1 MERSQ
6 SKIGVKAMKKVTSI
20 LSGALTT
27 LLTIILLVTVAAVVT
42 TQVTDGEPSLF
53 GYQIKIVLSGSME
66 PGIDTGSVILVRA
79 VDEPGVYQVGDVV
92 TFQTYEG
99 PLVTHRIHEVIDGG
113 QSYITKGD
121 NNPLPDTQV
130 LEPSMVVG
138 EYTGMTIPYLGHV
151 FSFVSSDVGVIFLFI
166 IPGVLLVL
174 YSLYTIVQALREVD
188 RLSKE
193 QQQTVSSS
201 QQE

>member
-1 MERSQ
+1 
-6 SKIGVKAMKKVTSI
+6 MKKVTSI
-20 LSGALTT
+20 LSGTLTT

-42 TQVTDGEPSLF
+42 TQVSDGEPSLF
-53 GYQIKIVLSGSME
+53 GYQIKTVLSGSME

-79 VDEPGVYQVGDVV
+79 VDEPRTYQVGDVV

-99 PLVTHRIHEVIDGG
+99 PLVTHRIHEVVDGG

-130 LEPSMVVG
+130 LEPSMIVG
-138 EYTGMTIPYLGHV
+138 EYIGITIPYLGHV
-151 FSFVSSDVGVIFLFI
+151 FSFISSDVGVIMLFI
-166 IPGVLLVL
+166 IPGVILVL
-174 YSLYTIVQALREVD
+174 YSMFTIVQAFREVD

-193 QQQTVSSS
+193 QQTVSSS